1 VIQKLLSALPP
12 AGKSHTVRKV
22 LQQLLAS
29 HPDAATITWV
39 NCMSINT
46 ASEVYA
52 QIAASADGSS
62 NFTPLPATTSS
73 NSSAIS
79 SSCLD
84 DDDLT
89 ADINNCSSI
98 SSSCSTGVTTYQ
110 QLVERLGKPPSS
122 SSTSSRAAPKS
133 YRASRSSS
141 KQQQVSRRNENDA
154 APTTRT
160 PGNKR
165 STAKDQQATP
175 NSIISRRHIIVL
187 DEIDNLAKKSHAD
200 LVQLFLLPQQPG
212 LQLLLVGIANSI
224 DLTERTLPELKLRM
238 ASPQLL
244 CFPAYSTKQLGCILA
259 ACMEALPAK

>member
-1 VIQKLLSALPP
+1 VIPAPHS

-52 QIAASADGSS
+52 QVAASADGSS
-62 NFTPLPATTSS
+62 NFAPLPTTTSS
-73 NSSAIS
+73 SSGIS

-84 DDDLT
+84 DDDLA

-122 SSTSSRAAPKS
+122 SSSSSTGSRPAPKS
-133 YRASRSSS
+133 YRASRTSS
-141 KQQQVSRRNENDA
+141 KQQQASRGSNENDA
-154 APTTRT
+154 APTRT
-160 PGNKR
+160 PGSKR
-165 STAKDQQATP
+165 SSAKDQQATT
-175 NSIISRRHIIVL
+175 NSSSSSRCHIIVL
-187 DEIDNLAKKSHAD
+187 DEIDNLAKKSHAE

-212 LQLLLVGIANSI
+212 LQLLLIGIANSI

>member
-1 VIQKLLSALPP
+1 
-12 AGKSHTVRKV
+12 VRKV

-39 NCMSINT
+39 NCMSIRT
-46 ASEVYA
+46 PSEVYA
-52 QIAASADGSS
+52 QVAASADGSS
-62 NFTPLPATTSS
+62 NFAPLPCTSS
-73 NSSAIS
+73 ASSTGIS

-84 DDDLT
+84 TDDMA

-98 SSSCSTGVTTYQ
+98 GSSTGVTNYQ
-110 QLVERLGKPPSS
+110 QLVELLSRPPSS
-122 SSTSSRAAPKS
+122 TNSRPAAKS

-141 KQQQVSRRNENDA
+141 KQASKGSNENDA
-154 APTTRT
+154 GPTRT
-160 PGNKR
+160 PGSKR
-165 STAKDQQATP
+165 SAAKDQQAT
-175 NSIISRRHIIVL
+175 NSCSSRRHIIVL
-187 DEIDNLAKKSHAD
+187 DEIDNLAKKNHAD

-212 LQLLLVGIANSI
+212 LQLLLIGIANSI

>member
-1 VIQKLLSALPP
+1 LLIL

-29 HPDAATITWV
+29 QPQAATITWV
-39 NCMSINT
+39 NCMSIST

-52 QIAASADGSS
+52 QVAASADGSS
-62 NFTPLPATTSS
+62 NFAPLPSS
-73 NSSAIS
+73 SISS

-84 DDDLT
+84 DDLA
-89 ADINNCSSI
+89 ADINNCSSSA
-98 SSSCSTGVTTYQ
+98 SSSGVTTHQ
-110 QLVERLGKPPSS
+110 QLIERLSKPPG
-122 SSTSSRAAPKS
+122 SSRPAPKS
-133 YRASRSSS
+133 YRASRSAS
-141 KQQQVSRRNENDA
+141 KQQQASNENDA
-154 APTTRT
+154 APTRT
-160 PGNKR
+160 PGSKR
-165 STAKDQQATP
+165 SAGKDQQAA
-175 NSIISRRHIIVL
+175 NSSSSKRHIIVL

-212 LQLLLVGIANSI
+212 LQLLLIGIANSI

-244 CFPAYSTKQLGCILA
+244 CFPAYSTKQLGSILA

>member
-1 VIQKLLSALPP
+1 MILALPCALPP
-12 AGKSHTVRKV
+12 AGKSHTVLKV

-29 HPDAATITWV
+29 QPDAATITWV

-52 QIAASADGSS
+52 QVAASADGSS
-62 NFTPLPATTSS
+62 NFAPLPATTSS

-98 SSSCSTGVTTYQ
+98 SCSTGVTTYQ

-122 SSTSSRAAPKS
+122 SSTSSRPTSKS
-133 YRASRSSS
+133 YRASRASS
-141 KQQQVSRRNENDA
+141 KQQQASKGSNENDA
-154 APTTRT
+154 APTRT
-160 PGNKR
+160 PGSKR
-165 STAKDQQATP
+165 STAKDQQATL
-175 NSIISRRHIIVL
+175 NSSSSRRHIIVL